1 MRLWKLRFGNKAMVL
16 SLDAFFA
23 VLIFI
28 IILTASSLYLITAE
42 QNKLT
47 KLQLVRIGSDI
58 TTILEYQGLFNEFGN
73 LNDAETKLNSLLS
86 TEFQNYDTN
95 IEVYW
100 QEWDNKDNNVTVIIG
115 NPNLQTTKK
124 FVGTGKRYFISNAD
138 SNVYFGTIKYQ
149 IAIK

>member
-1 MRLWKLRFGNKAMVL
+1 MQLWKLRFGNKAMVL